1 MSKFRERF
9 LRAGDGTKLH
19 LRELGSMDATRS
31 LLVIHGYG
39 EHGGRYIERMQP
51 IADAGYRVLIPDM
64 RGHGRSEGKR
74 GHVMR
79 FKEYTDDVSLF
90 LDQLDTPAKSTAL
103 LGHSNGGLIAL
114 QWLLHN
120 RKSVGA
126 AVVTSPFLGIALDAP
141 GWKIWAGKVLSRL
154 LPKLSLPS
162 EIDSADVSHDPEV
175 VALYDSDPLVHHVV
189 NARWYTEAMAAIDE
203 VFVKASKLDTPLLVI
218 QAGDD
223 RIADANATRR
233 WVGSAP
239 SERVTYEEADGLFH
253 EVLFETT
260 GDEYRDRVL
269 AYIDEHLETSE

>member
-1 MSKFRERF
+1 MSKFRERL
-9 LRAGDGTKLH
+9 LRAGDGTKIH
-19 LRELGSMDATRS
+19 LLELGAEDAKKS

-51 IADAGYRVLIPDM
+51 IADAGYRVLIPDL

-74 GHVMR
+74 GHVLR
-79 FKEYTDDVSLF
+79 FEEYADDVSLF
-90 LDQLDTPAKSTAL
+90 LDQLQTPASCNAI

-114 QWLLHN
+114 KWLLHN

-141 GWKIWAGKVLSRL
+141 AWKIWAGKILSRL
-154 LPKLSLPS
+154 VPTLSLPS

-175 VALYDSDPLVHHVV
+175 VAQYDSDPLVHHVI

-203 VFVKASKLDTPLLVI
+203 VFVRASKLDTPLLVI

-223 RIADANATRR
+223 RIADASATRR

-239 SERVTYEEADGLFH
+239 SEHVTYEEAEGLFH

-260 GDEYRDRVL
+260 GAQYRDRIL
-269 AYIDEHLETSE
+269 EYIDSRLEKN